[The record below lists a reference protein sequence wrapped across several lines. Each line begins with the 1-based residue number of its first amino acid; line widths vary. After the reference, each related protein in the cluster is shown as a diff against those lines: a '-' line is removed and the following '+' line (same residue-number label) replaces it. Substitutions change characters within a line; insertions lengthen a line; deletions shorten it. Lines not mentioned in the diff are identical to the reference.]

1 MNRKIKYRCW
11 VASKMW
17 RVYSLDFGNNDEIG
31 TRVNVSENGSL
42 GFPLDSVRLMQFT
55 NVVDTMGAEVYEGD
69 IISFCNGQDNFHRFG
84 FVFWS
89 KEYLTY
95 LVQFEMGASDYC
107 SEFLYIVNMKN
118 FAVVGNVFQNKNLIR
133 EELVKKYFP

>member
-1 MNRKIKYRCW
+1 MNREIKYRCW
-11 VASKMW
+11 VAGKMW
-17 RVYSLDFGNNDEIG
+17 RVHSLDFGNNDEIG

-42 GFPLDSVRLMQFT
+42 GFPLDGVKLMQFT
-55 NVVDTMGAEVYEGD
+55 NVVDTMGVEIYEGD

-95 LVQFEMGASDYC
+95 LVQFEMGKNDYG
-107 SEFLYIVNMKN
+107 SEYLYVINMKN
-118 FAVVGNVFQNKNLIR
+118 FHVVGNVFEARLLIR
-133 EELVKKYFP
+133 KQF